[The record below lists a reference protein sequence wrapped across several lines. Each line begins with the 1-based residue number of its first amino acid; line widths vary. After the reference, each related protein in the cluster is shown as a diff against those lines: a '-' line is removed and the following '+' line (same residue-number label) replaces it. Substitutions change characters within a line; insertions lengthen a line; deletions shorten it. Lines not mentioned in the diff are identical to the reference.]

1 MLYGTYRALGFF
13 YGSGVVE
20 AGCKTVIGRRCK
32 CSGMLWSEPGA
43 THILD
48 LRCALYGNQFDQ
60 IWDRL
65 NQSDYLRIR
74 LANPPAQSEAAA

>member
-1 MLYGTYRALGFF
+1 
-13 YGSGVVE
+13 
-20 AGCKTVIGRRCK
+20 
-32 CSGMLWSEPGA
+32 MLWSEPEA

-74 LANPPAQSEAAA
+74 IADPPARTEIAA